1 MTTKIDARTPFI
13 PSVLQAIMT
22 DVRDYSTEELPLET
36 QSLLTSYNA
45 ELAMHF
51 GEKVCSVASTHKDR
65 NLCFNSGHREIL
77 YAIRECFPIGDT
89 AFKSCAWGHA
99 LLIPMDSVPRIP
111 LFAELITH
119 YRAEFHKRLATVES
133 NLPDFPVDHSA
144 LRESRAALQEK
155 SEFDFGEHTTLRTE
169 YEEARKN
176 RRQREHLMR
185 Y

>member
-1 MTTKIDARTPFI
+1 
-13 PSVLQAIMT
+13 MT
-22 DVRDYSTEELPLET
+22 DVRDCIMVELSPDI

-45 ELAMHF
+45 DLVLHF
-51 GEKVCSVASTHKDR
+51 GEKICSVASTHKGR

-89 AFKSCAWGHA
+89 TFNSCAWGHA
-99 LLIPMDSVPRIP
+99 LLLPMDSVPSIP
-111 LFAELITH
+111 PFSDLITY
-119 YRAEFHKRLATVES
+119 YRAEFHKRLTTVEP
-133 NLPDFPVDHSA
+133 NLPDVPVDHSA
-144 LRESRAALQEK
+144 LRESRVALQNK
-155 SEFDFGEHTTLRTE
+155 PEFDFGEHMTLRAE